1 MVYLLYISNLLRA
14 YYMIRTAHGV
24 YVSFIF
30 LQWIVTNIYSG
41 LVWIFYYIPKP
52 YLQIKE
58 KEIYYEID
66 TGDYINIVKK
76 D

>member
-1 MVYLLYISNLLRA
+1 MIYLLYISKLWRA
-14 YYMIRTAHGV
+14 YYMVRTLHGV

-30 LQWIVTNIYSG
+30 LQWIITNIYSG
-41 LVWIFYYIPKP
+41 LVWVLYYIPKP
-52 YLQIKE
+52 YLQIEGKE
-58 KEIYYEID
+58 LYYEID